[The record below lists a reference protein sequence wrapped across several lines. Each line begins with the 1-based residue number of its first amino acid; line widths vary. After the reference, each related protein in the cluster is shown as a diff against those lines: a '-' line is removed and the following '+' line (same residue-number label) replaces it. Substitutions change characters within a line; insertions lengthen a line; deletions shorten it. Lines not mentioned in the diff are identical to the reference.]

1 MKRLVSLMLTIT
13 LLLTMVGPAMAT
25 PITDEINLLKASGKL
40 SNDVL
45 HYVDIDLNFIETAG
59 TVTAVVYETVY
70 ETQTVNTFTNLN
82 PQTPESCYD
91 KLTRFIFELTNR
103 YRPST
108 DLALEIFRDE
118 RTVGAWV
125 YGEYK
130 DQATYA
136 LLTGIPDCLN
146 NEPYSRPPSGGGSS
160 GSKSSGG
167 SWIDPYSPEEIG
179 TDPITSFQVTT
190 FAINQTTYTI
200 TTIESAS
207 DNSTGEE
214 EAIAPI
220 IQTMDVAPYV
230 KNDRTYVPVRY
241 LAYSLGVEENG
252 VTWDGQTRKVGIT
265 KDDTEIALIIGSPVM
280 LVNQKPVRMDVSPEI
295 TNDRTFLP
303 ARWVAEALGAEVEWD
318 DTNKQAIIKMPIES
332 ED

>member
-1 MKRLVSLMLTIT
+1 MKRLVSLMLTIV
-13 LLLTMVGPAMAT
+13 LVLTMTAPAMAT

-59 TVTAVVYETVY
+59 TVTAAVYETVY
-70 ETQTVNTFTNLN
+70 ETQTVNTFTNLS

-146 NEPYSRPPSGGGSS
+146 NEPYSRPPSGGESS

-179 TDPITSFQVTT
+179 TDPIKSFQVTT
-190 FAINQTTYTI
+190 FAIDEKTYTI
-200 TTIESAS
+200 APSA
-207 DNSTGEE
+207 TAAEGEVV
-214 EAIAPI
+214 APTV
-220 IQTMDVAPYV
+220 QTMDVAPYI
-230 KNDRTYVPVRY
+230 KEDRTYVPVRY
-241 LAYSLGVEENG
+241 LAYALGVAEAG
-252 VTWDGQTRKVGIT
+252 VTWDGQARRVGIS
-265 KDDTEIALIIGSPVM
+265 KDDTNITLIIGSPVM
-280 LVNQKPVRMDVSPEI
+280 QVNKSSVRMDVSPEI

-318 DTNKQAIIKMPIES
+318 DITKQAIIKMPIES

>member
-1 MKRLVSLMLTIT
+1 MKRLVSLMLTIV
-13 LLLTMVGPAMAT
+13 LVLTMTAPAMAT

-146 NEPYSRPPSGGGSS
+146 NEPYSRPPSGGESS

-179 TDPITSFQVTT
+179 TDPIKSFQVTT
-190 FAINQTTYTI
+190 FAINEKTYTVTHS
-200 TTIESAS
+200 TTAA
-207 DNSTGEE
+207 DEE
-214 EAIAPI
+214 ESISPTI
-220 IQTMDVAPYV
+220 KTMDVAPYI
-230 KNDRTYVPVRY
+230 KEDRTYVPVRY
-241 LAYSLGVEENG
+241 LAYALGVAEDG
-252 VTWDGQTRKVGIT
+252 VTWDGQARRVGIS
-265 KDDTEIALIIGSPVM
+265 KDDTNITLIIGSPVM
-280 LVNQKPVRMDVSPEI
+280 YVNGQSTRMDVSPEI

-318 DTNKQAIIKMPIES
+318 DTTKHAIIKMPVTE
-332 ED
+332 E